1 MSKAFCKPFDITY
14 VMRVIYQG
22 RGTIVPHES
31 FWIMRP
37 FNAIY
42 LCTFGFFIALLVIS
56 SLLLRDKSEKTKRT
70 ILCVACIITAV
81 GFFVY
86 KYFLSID
93 VEYDQVAYASM
104 GGFNW
109 WGELP
114 LHMCNINMILIP
126 LGVWRRNRSLM
137 SFCFFTGTL
146 GAMMALAMPSMGFAG
161 YPLFMPRMIG
171 FWGTHFMVLIE
182 SLALVTYGLY
192 RPKYKDL
199 PKTTLTLLIVA
210 FCIFLIDVFI
220 RTSGLNPRANYF
232 FAMETEGNPVLNIFH
247 NLIPVPFVYLIPC
260 LIILVPYMSL
270 IILGFHIADKRRK
283 PDQ

>member
-1 MSKAFCKPFDITY
+1 MPK
-14 VMRVIYQG
+14 
-22 RGTIVPHES
+22 ES

-37 FNAIY
+37 FNAVY
-42 LCTFGFFIALLVIS
+42 FCTFGFFIALLVVS
-56 SLLLRDKSEKTKRT
+56 SLLLKNKPEKTRRT
-70 ILCVACIITAV
+70 VLAVACIITAV

-126 LGVWRRNRSLM
+126 IAVWRKNRSLM
-137 SFCFFTGTL
+137 SFNFFTGTL
-146 GAMMALAMPSMGFAG
+146 GATMALMMPSMGFAG
-161 YPLFMPRMIG
+161 YPLFMPRLIG

-182 SLALVTYGLY
+182 SIALITYGLY
-192 RPKYKDL
+192 KPAFKDV
-199 PKTTLTLLIVA
+199 PKTLLTIVIVA
-210 FCIFLIDVFI
+210 FCIFLIDLFI
-220 RTSGLNPRANYF
+220 RTTGLNPRANYF

-247 NLIPVPFVYLIPC
+247 NLVPIPFVYLIPC
-260 LIILVPYMSL
+260 LLIIAPYMCL
-270 IILGFHIADKRRK
+270 IIFCFTVADKFRK

>member
-1 MSKAFCKPFDITY
+1 MPK
-14 VMRVIYQG
+14 
-22 RGTIVPHES
+22 ES

-37 FNAIY
+37 FNAVY
-42 LCTFGFFIALLVIS
+42 FCTFGFFIALLVVS
-56 SLLLRDKSEKTKRT
+56 SLLLKNKPEKTRRT
-70 ILCVACIITAV
+70 VLAVACIITAV

-126 LGVWRRNRSLM
+126 IAVWRKNRALM
-137 SFCFFTGTL
+137 SFNFFTGTL
-146 GAMMALAMPSMGFAG
+146 GATMALLMPSMGFAS
-161 YPLFMPRMIG
+161 YPLFMPRLIG

-182 SLALVTYGLY
+182 SIALITYGLY
-192 RPKYKDL
+192 RPTFKDV
-199 PKTTLTLLIVA
+199 PKTLLTIVIVT
-210 FCIFLIDVFI
+210 FCIFLIDLFI
-220 RTSGLNPRANYF
+220 RTTGLNPRANYF

-247 NLIPVPFVYLIPC
+247 NLVPIPFVYLIPC
-260 LIILVPYMSL
+260 LLIIAPYMCL
-270 IILGFHIADKRRK
+270 IIFCFTVADKFRK

>member
-1 MSKAFCKPFDITY
+1 MPK
-14 VMRVIYQG
+14 
-22 RGTIVPHES
+22 ES

-37 FNAIY
+37 FNAVY
-42 LCTFGFFIALLVIS
+42 FCTFGFFIALLVVS
-56 SLLLRDKSEKTKRT
+56 SLLLKNKPEKTRRT
-70 ILCVACIITAV
+70 VLAVACIITAV

-126 LGVWRRNRSLM
+126 IAVWRKNRALM
-137 SFCFFTGTL
+137 SFNFFTGTL
-146 GAMMALAMPSMGFAG
+146 GATMALVMPSMGFAG

-182 SLALVTYGLY
+182 GIALVAYGLY
-192 RPKYKDL
+192 RPTFKDL
-199 PKTTLTLLIVA
+199 PKTVLTVVIVT
-210 FCIFLIDVFI
+210 FCVFLIDLFI
-220 RTSGLNPRANYF
+220 RTTGLNPRANYF
-232 FAMETEGNPVLNIFH
+232 FAMETEGNPLLNIFH

-260 LIILVPYMSL
+260 LSIMVPYMCL

>member
-1 MSKAFCKPFDITY
+1 MPK
-14 VMRVIYQG
+14 
-22 RGTIVPHES
+22 ES

-37 FNAIY
+37 FNAVY
-42 LCTFGFFIALLVIS
+42 FCTFGFFIALLVVS
-56 SLLLRDKSEKTKRT
+56 SLLLKNKPEKTRRT
-70 ILCVACIITAV
+70 VLAVACIITAV

-126 LGVWRRNRSLM
+126 IAVWRKNRALM
-137 SFCFFTGTL
+137 SFNFFTGTL
-146 GAMMALAMPSMGFAG
+146 GATMALLMPSMGFAG
-161 YPLFMPRMIG
+161 YPLFMPRLIG

-182 SLALVTYGLY
+182 SIALITYGLY
-192 RPKYKDL
+192 RPTFKDV
-199 PKTTLTLLIVA
+199 PKTLLTIVIVT
-210 FCIFLIDVFI
+210 FCIFLIDLFI
-220 RTSGLNPRANYF
+220 RTTGLNPRANYF

-247 NLIPVPFVYLIPC
+247 NLVPIPFVYLIPC
-260 LIILVPYMSL
+260 LLIIAPYMCL
-270 IILGFHIADKRRK
+270 IIFCFTVADKFRK

>member
-1 MSKAFCKPFDITY
+1 MQK
-14 VMRVIYQG
+14 
-22 RGTIVPHES
+22 ES

-37 FNAIY
+37 FNAVY

-56 SLLLRDKSEKTKRT
+56 SLLLRNKEEKTRR
-70 ILCVACIITAV
+70 IVLCIACIITAI

-114 LHMCNINMILIP
+114 LHMCNINMLMIP
-126 LGVWRRNRSLM
+126 VGVWRKNRSLM
-137 SFCFFTGTL
+137 SFSFFTGTL
-146 GAMMALAMPSMGFAG
+146 GATMALVMPSMGFAG

-182 SLALVTYGLY
+182 GLAIVTYGLY
-192 RPKYKDL
+192 RPNFKDL
-199 PKTTLTLLIVA
+199 PKTTLTVVIVT

-247 NLIPVPFVYLIPC
+247 NLVPIPFVYLIPC
-260 LIILVPYMSL
+260 LLIMVPYMCL
-270 IILGFHIADKRRK
+270 IILGFHIADKHRK

>member
-1 MSKAFCKPFDITY
+1 MPK
-14 VMRVIYQG
+14 
-22 RGTIVPHES
+22 ES
-31 FWIMRP
+31 FWVMRP
-37 FNAIY
+37 FNA
-42 LCTFGFFIALLVIS
+42 LFFCLFGFFIALLVVS
-56 SLLLRDKSEKTKRT
+56 SILLRKKSENTRR
-70 ILCVACIITAV
+70 IVLAVACIITAI

-126 LGVWRRNRSLM
+126 IAVWRKNRALM
-137 SFCFFTGTL
+137 SFNFFTGTL
-146 GAMMALAMPSMGFAG
+146 GATMALLMPSMGFAG
-161 YPLFMPRMIG
+161 YPIFMPRMIG

-182 SLALVTYGLY
+182 GIALVSYGLY
-192 RPKYKDL
+192 RPAYKDL
-199 PKTTLTLLIVA
+199 PKTILTVVIVT
-210 FCIFLIDVFI
+210 FCIFLIDEFI

-247 NLIPVPFVYLIPC
+247 KLIPVPFVYLIPC
-260 LIILVPYMSL
+260 LSIMVPYMCL
-270 IILGFHIADKRRK
+270 VILGFHIADKRRK